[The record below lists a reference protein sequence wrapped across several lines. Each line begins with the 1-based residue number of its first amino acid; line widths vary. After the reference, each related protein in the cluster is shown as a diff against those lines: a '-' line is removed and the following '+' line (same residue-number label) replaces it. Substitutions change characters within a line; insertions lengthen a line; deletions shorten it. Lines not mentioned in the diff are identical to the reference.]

1 MPFFNKKLTEQE
13 AALQFIGYIMN
24 EASTAWPTIY
34 EELKDTFQ
42 DQFVLEQEKMANLDL
57 SLAAIALDLQAIK
70 NLFPN
75 IQAERIEK
83 WVYECLNTGDW
94 GEYAVEEVKKYGK
107 EFQEHTPNMYVGT
120 NPLSA
125 VSARLLHR
133 WLGEN
138 IHNFEIDMGDFGNG
152 EKTGIVSIS
161 PQLQMMVDSL
171 LIGFIGTWKRIK
183 HNFKL
188 IEGDLPLESDIQ
200 AICVRDGLRD
210 YEPESESDVGT
221 TNGTDEIKPD
231 GTIEYYDANGTIK
244 KDMWLSPEQ
253 LNELYK
259 KDLLRKSYKVLF
271 KGPWDG
277 IKEAD
282 WPLSEEVANNFVDEK
297 GYIYGF
303 CAYEKGKPTYGL
315 IVKQF
320 WEKDNIIQKMSDHS
334 GDQRATIAVDSSL
347 SLEQKVERIAKI
359 SKNHSKQIRE
369 KLKNILKK

>member
-1 MPFFNKKLTEQE
+1 MPFFKKKLTEQE

-42 DQFVLEQEKMANLDL
+42 DQFVLEQEKLANLDL

-83 WVYECLNTGDW
+83 WVYECPNTEDW

-107 EFQEHTPNMYVGT
+107 DFQEHTPNMYVGT

-125 VSARLLHR
+125 VSARLLHQ

-171 LIGFIGTWKRIK
+171 LSGFIGTWKRIK

-210 YEPESESDVGT
+210 YEPESESNVGT
-221 TNGTDEIKPD
+221 TNCTDEIKPD

-244 KDMWLSPEQ
+244 EMWFSPEQ

-259 KDLLRKSYKVLF
+259 KDLVRKSYKVLF

>member
-1 MPFFNKKLTEQE
+1 MPLFKKKLTEQE
-13 AALQFIGYIMN
+13 AALQFVGYIMN
-24 EASTAWPTIY
+24 EASSAWPTIC
-34 EELKDTFQ
+34 EELKDIFQ
-42 DQFVLEQEKMANLDL
+42 DQFVLEHEKKANLDL
-57 SLAAIALDLQAIK
+57 SLAAITLDLQAIK

-83 WVYECLNTGDW
+83 WVYECFNTGDW

-188 IEGDLPLESDIQ
+188 IEGDLPLAENIQ
-200 AICVRDGLRD
+200 EFCLRDGLRD
-210 YEPESESDVGT
+210 WEPKPAPDEKTMNS
-221 TNGTDEIKPD
+221 TDEIKPD
-231 GTIEYYDANGTIK
+231 GTIEYYDTNGNIK
-244 KDMWLSPEQ
+244 EMWLSPRQME
-253 LNELYK
+253 ELFK
-259 KDLLRKSYKVLF
+259 KDLARKCYKVLF
-271 KGPWDG
+271 KGPWEG

-282 WPLSEEVANNFVDEK
+282 WPLSEAVANKFIDEK
-297 GYIYGF
+297 GYIYGI
-303 CAYEKGKPTYGL
+303 CAYEKGKPIYGL

-320 WEKDNIIQKMSDHS
+320 WEKDNIFQKMSDHS
-334 GDQRATIAVDSSL
+334 GDQRATIAVDSSI

-359 SKNHSKQIRE
+359 SKNHSRQLRE
-369 KLKNILKK
+369 KLKKILKE